1 MPLES
6 KLSPPIINS
15 KLPAFTGTKITVP
28 FTLSKAVSPVDF
40 DAVYLILRSV

>member
-1 MPLES
+1 MPLEN

-28 FTLSKAVSPVDF
+28 FSISKAVSPVDF
-40 DAVYLILRSV
+40 DAIFLIIRSV